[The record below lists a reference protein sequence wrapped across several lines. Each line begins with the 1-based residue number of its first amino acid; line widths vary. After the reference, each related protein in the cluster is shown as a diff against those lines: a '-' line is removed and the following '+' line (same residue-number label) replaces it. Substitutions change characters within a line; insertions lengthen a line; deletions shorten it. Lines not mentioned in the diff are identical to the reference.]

1 MSPRRNSP
9 RRGASHASRAESGD
23 GGQRPLGSGYVE
35 RTESFRGEEWRVRPV
50 AGAVG
55 KRYRCPG
62 CDQEIPPGVGHVVAW
77 PEHGGV
83 DDRRHWHTACWNAR
97 ERRGAGVLRSR
108 SAPRY

>member
-9 RRGASHASRAESGD
+9 RRGASHVSRAESGD

-50 AGAVG
+50 AGATG

-62 CDQEIPPGVGHVVAW
+62 CDQEIPPGTAHLVAW
-77 PEHGGV
+77 PAYSSGPA
-83 DDRRHWHTACWNAR
+83 DRRHWHNPCWQ
-97 ERRGAGVLRSR
+97 RRLQRHTRGSR
-108 SAPRY
+108 GGR